1 MGDLPCSPIIA
12 LIFTLLALIS
22 IHRKDRKKNY
32 NYIISNKKYIR
43 WNSYVTSDVGGTY
56 HWKETSVGAL
66 TIINWISATLS
77 ITGHR
82 GNLHEKENNEVK

>member
-1 MGDLPCSPIIA
+1 MWTFYPFEKLVFTNVKKKIL
-12 LIFTLLALIS
+12 LINICIFIPLSVYMWGVEGVT
-22 IHRKDRKKNY
+22 
-32 NYIISNKKYIR
+32 
-43 WNSYVTSDVGGTY
+43 TSDVGGTY
-56 HWKETSVGAL
+56 HWKQTSVGAL